1 MPIKTYK
8 KIGETPKELVDRY
21 KEKTKQKKI
30 SFAGRLDPM
39 ASGLMILLVGEEC
52 KQQDK
57 YLALNKTYEFEILF
71 GFTTDTYDVLGILQ
85 SYIKPD
91 IDIIN
96 SLDILKYK
104 KKFSQKYPPYS
115 SIVVNKNPLWWWSK
129 NNLIDHIKIP
139 EKMVEIYNLKEIK
152 QDYSN
157 INISGLIV
165 DMINKLSDE
174 NKEKFR
180 FNEINSIWQEF
191 FKKNNIN
198 PIIKKYCATVS
209 SGTYIRSLC
218 NQIGTDMGCG
228 AIALTIKRTDI
239 MPCNI

>member
-8 KIGETPKELVDRY
+8 QIGETPKELVDKY

-39 ASGLMILLVGEEC
+39 ASGIMILLVGEEC
-52 KQQDK
+52 KQQAK

-85 SYIKPD
+85 SYIEPN
-91 IDIIN
+91 INSIN
-96 SLDILKYK
+96 SLDILHYN

-115 SIVVNKNPLWWWSK
+115 SIVVNKHPLWWWSK
-129 NNLIDHIKIP
+129 NNLIDQIKIP

-152 QDYSN
+152 KDYSD
-157 INISGLIV
+157 INISSFIFG
-165 DMINKLSDE
+165 MINKLSDE

-180 FNEINSIWQEF
+180 FSEINSVWQEF
-191 FKKNNIN
+191 FKKNNIK

-209 SGTYIRSLC
+209 SGTYIRGLC
-218 NQIGTDMGCG
+218 NQIGKDMGCG
-228 AIALTIKRTDI
+228 ALALTIKRTDI
-239 MPCNI
+239 TILNI